1 MKLVILAGGYG
12 TRLIEETISRPKP
25 LVEIG
30 QKPIIWHIMK
40 YYSKFG
46 INKFII
52 CCGYKGEMLKS
63 YFLNYKLN
71 NSDIEL
77 NLNKNEFKILKKNNN
92 NWDIKLIDTGL
103 KTLTGGRIR
112 RIKDYINKNENF
124 CMTYGDGLSDVN
136 IKKLINFH
144 KKQNKIATITAVK
157 QPVRFGILDLNKNM
171 VKDFSEKSKLKE
183 NWINGGFFVLN
194 EKIFNYLKNDKTIFE
209 KEPLKKLSK
218 KNQLSAFRHKGFW
231 YAMDSMRDK
240 EYLENLWENNK
251 SPWKIWND

>member
-12 TRLIEETISRPKP
+12 TRLAEETITKPKP

-30 QKPIIWHIMK
+30 HKPIIWHIMK

-52 CCGYKGEMLKS
+52 CCGYKGDLLKN

-71 NSDIEL
+71 NSDLEL
-77 NLNKNEFKILKKNNN
+77 NLNKDEIKILKKNSE
-92 NWDIKLIDTGL
+92 NWNIKLIDTGL
-103 KTLTGGRIR
+103 KTLTGGRIK
-112 RIKDYINKNENF
+112 RIKDYIGKNEDF

-144 KKQNKIATITAVK
+144 KKQNKIATLTAVK
-157 QPVRFGILDLNKNM
+157 QPVRFGILDLDKNM
-171 VKDFSEKSKLKE
+171 VKEFSEKSKSKE

-194 EKIFNYLKNDKTIFE
+194 EKVFNFLKNDKTIFE

-218 KNQLSAFRHKGFW
+218 KNQLSAFCHKGFW
-231 YAMDSMRDK
+231 YAMDSLRDK
-240 EYLENLWENNK
+240 EYLENLWNNNK